1 MEFSTNAVPCL
12 SVKSVLNVAKKNPAL
27 VWNKL
32 ANVASVSFLVLTR
45 DGGGYLLHCST
56 DRVTV
61 DELKWSVALSGFEG
75 CH

>member
-1 MEFSTNAVPCL
+1 MESSTNAVSCL
-12 SVKSVLNVAKKNPAL
+12 SVKSVLTVARKTAL

-56 DRVTV
+56 DLVNV
-61 DELKWSVALSGFEG
+61 EEEFK
-75 CH
+75 